1 MKPWIC
7 VSIQSRTMQQTV
19 EDAKRAGTE
28 ADLIEIR
35 MDYRDE
41 PLDFAG
47 IVEASKVPLIGTNR
61 RADQGGK
68 AKEPEQ
74 ERVQLLREAVKAGF
88 TYIDLASTTENLE
101 KMVSD
106 LKKDG
111 ATVIASYHDFKNPL
125 DTARLEDKYAELKT
139 TGCDVVKIIGWTDS
153 VLDNLPYIK
162 FNNEHPGNVS
172 FGMGE
177 KGITS
182 RILAPLSG
190 ALYTYASLDEGKE
203 LGPGQVPLSHL
214 REIYR
219 RIGQ

>member
-7 VSIQSRTMQQTV
+7 VSIQSRTSEQIV
-19 EDAKRAGTE
+19 EDVKRVKRD

-35 MDYRDE
+35 LDYREE
-41 PLDFAG
+41 PLDLAG
-47 IVEASKVPLIGTNR
+47 IVEASKLPLIGTNR
-61 RADQGGK
+61 RPDQGGN
-68 AKEPEQ
+68 AYEPEQ

-101 KMVSD
+101 KVVAD
-106 LKKDG
+106 LKMDR
-111 ATVIASYHDFKNPL
+111 AIIIASYHDFKNPL
-125 DTARLEDKYAELKT
+125 DTTQLESKYSELKS
-139 TGCDVVKIIGWTDS
+139 TGCDLVKIIGWTDS
-153 VLDNLPYIK
+153 IQDNLPYIK

-177 KGITS
+177 KGVTS
-182 RILAPLSG
+182 RIMAPLSG

-219 RIGQ
+219 RITQ

>member
-7 VSIQSRTMQQTV
+7 VSIQSVTTQQTV
-19 EDAKRAGTE
+19 EDVKRVGTE

-35 MDYRDE
+35 MDYRDGS
-41 PLDFAG
+41 LDFDK
-47 IVEASKVPLIGTNR
+47 IVEASKVPLVGTNR
-61 RADQGGK
+61 REDQGGRAQETEK
-68 AKEPEQ
+68 
-74 ERVQLLREAVKAGF
+74 ERVKVLSEAVKAGF

-101 KMVSD
+101 NVISD
-106 LKKDG
+106 LKKEG
-111 ATVIASYHDFKNPL
+111 AKVIASHHNFKTPL
-125 DTARLEDKYAELKT
+125 NNGQLEEKYAELKK
-139 TGCDVVKIIGWTDS
+139 TGGDVVKIIGWADS

-177 KGITS
+177 KGVTS
-182 RILAPLSG
+182 RIMAPLSG

-214 REIYR
+214 REIYG
-219 RIGQ
+219 RISK

>member
-1 MKPWIC
+1 LRPWIC
-7 VSIQSRTMQQTV
+7 VSIQSITTNQTV
-19 EDAKRAGTE
+19 EDVKRAGTE

-41 PLDFAG
+41 VLGLAE

-61 RADQGGK
+61 RPDQGGK
-68 AKEPEQ
+68 AQEPEQ

-88 TYIDLASTTENLE
+88 KYIDLAETTEDLE
-101 KMVSD
+101 KVIAD
-106 LKKDG
+106 LKQDG
-111 ATVIASYHDFKNPL
+111 ATIIASHHDFENPL
-125 DTARLEDKYAELKT
+125 DTARLEEKYAELKKT
-139 TGCDVVKIIGWTDS
+139 DCDVVKIIGWADS

-162 FNNEHPGNVS
+162 FNNEHPGNVF

-177 KGITS
+177 KGVTS

-203 LGPGQVPLSHL
+203 LGPGQVPLNHL

-219 RIGQ
+219 RTGK

>member
-1 MKPWIC
+1 MRPWIC
-7 VSIQSRTMQQTV
+7 VSIQSITTQQTV
-19 EDAKRAGTE
+19 EDVKRVGTE

-41 PLDFAG
+41 ALGLAE

-61 RADQGGK
+61 REDQGGK
-68 AKEPEQ
+68 AKETEKK
-74 ERVQLLREAVKAGF
+74 RVELLREAVKAGF

-101 KMVSD
+101 KVVKD
-106 LKKDG
+106 LKKEG
-111 ATVIASYHDFKNPL
+111 AKIIMSYHDFKHPL
-125 DTARLEDKYAELKT
+125 DNAQLEEKYAELKK
-139 TGCDVVKIIGWTDS
+139 TGCAVVKIIGWADS

-177 KGITS
+177 KGVTS
-182 RILAPLSG
+182 RIMAPLSG

-203 LGPGQVPLSHL
+203 LGPGQVPLGHL
-214 REIYR
+214 REIYG
-219 RIGQ
+219 RISK

>member
-1 MKPWIC
+1 
-7 VSIQSRTMQQTV
+7 
-19 EDAKRAGTE
+19 
-28 ADLIEIR
+28 

-41 PLDFAG
+41 ALDFAE
-47 IVEASKVPLIGTNR
+47 IVETSRVPLIGTNR
-61 RADQGGK
+61 RTDQGGK

-88 TYIDLASTTENLE
+88 TYVDLASTTENL
-101 KMVSD
+101 KKVVAD
-106 LKKDG
+106 LKKDST
-111 ATVIASYHDFKNPL
+111 TVIVSYHDFKTPL
-125 DTARLEDKYAELKT
+125 DIARLEDKYAELKT

-177 KGITS
+177 KGLTS

-203 LGPGQVPLSHL
+203 LGLGQVPLSHL

-219 RIGQ
+219 RIDQ

>member
-7 VSIQSRTMQQTV
+7 VSIQSRTTRQTV
-19 EDAKRAGTE
+19 EDVKRAGTE

-41 PLDFAG
+41 ALDFTG

-61 RADQGGK
+61 RVDQGGK

-74 ERVQLLREAVKAGF
+74 ERLQLLREAVKAGF

-101 KMVSD
+101 KVVSD

-125 DTARLEDKYAELKT
+125 DTARLEEKYSQLKMT
-139 TGCDVVKIIGWTDS
+139 ACDVVKIIGWADS